1 MKFDSCALAAIS
13 MTPKLKIIDHKQG
26 KVTVIPVA
34 PASSEVAI
42 KFEDFTG
49 EISIEWEVTMNA
61 GGKTKVITAPV
72 LVNNRSDTKTDEV
85 AKKKRNK
92 PTQAATKISTT
103 AKDEALY
110 ESYYSM
116 DDSDADQ
123 YSLDDDFRQMYFV
136 ARGELMMGDG
146 EW

>member
-34 PASSEVAI
+34 PGSSEVAI
-42 KFEDFTG
+42 KFENFTG

-61 GGKTKVITAPV
+61 GGKTKVVTAPV
-72 LVNNRSDTKTDEV
+72 QENRSDMKTDEV
-85 AKKKRNK
+85 VMKQRNK

-103 AKDEALY
+103 AKDEALD

-123 YSLDDDFRQMYFV
+123 YSLDDDFKQMYFE
-136 ARGELMMGDG
+136 ARGEMGDD